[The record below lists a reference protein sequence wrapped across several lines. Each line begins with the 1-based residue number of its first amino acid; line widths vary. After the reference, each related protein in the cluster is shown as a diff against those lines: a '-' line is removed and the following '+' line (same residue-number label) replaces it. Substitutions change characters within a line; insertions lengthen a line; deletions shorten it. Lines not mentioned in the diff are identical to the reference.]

1 MISKNRVGY
10 FVWTTHSHEG
20 SIFLKVVKNILL
32 KSEGSCRTEYS
43 SLRCHVSFQSEQ

>member
-1 MISKNRVGY
+1 MISKNRVEY

-32 KSEGSCRTEYS
+32 KSEG
-43 SLRCHVSFQSEQ
+43 CHLVVQNIPL